1 MLVFWKE
8 RLVFL
13 ATPKTGT
20 TAIEA
25 ALQPLANL
33 SIQNPLR

>member
-1 MLVFWKE
+1 MLVFWHQ
-8 RLVFL
+8 RLTML

-25 ALQPLANL
+25 ALELLAHL
-33 SIQNPLR
+33 AI